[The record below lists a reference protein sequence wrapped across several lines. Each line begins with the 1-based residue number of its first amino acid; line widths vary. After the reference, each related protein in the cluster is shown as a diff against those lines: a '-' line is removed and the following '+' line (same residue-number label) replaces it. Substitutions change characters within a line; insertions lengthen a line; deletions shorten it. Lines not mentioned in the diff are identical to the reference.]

1 MGMRVERDPLGSV
14 LLLSCLQLREDLPV
28 STDLLTL
35 QLLGVGDV
43 CEKLADAVQFPA
55 ERVDI
60 IAEIRGM
67 IIVSLIFHGLDDST
81 DLAHAS
87 MKVFQLSV
95 DLTLH
100 DLQISDHDADPHH

>member
-1 MGMRVERDPLGSV
+1 MLIMGMRVESNSLCSI
-14 LLLSCLQLREDLPV
+14 LLLRSLQLREHLAM
-28 STDLLTL
+28 SADLLPL

-87 MKVFQLSV
+87 MKVFQLSI
-95 DLTLH
+95 DLALD
-100 DLQISDHDADPHH
+100 DL